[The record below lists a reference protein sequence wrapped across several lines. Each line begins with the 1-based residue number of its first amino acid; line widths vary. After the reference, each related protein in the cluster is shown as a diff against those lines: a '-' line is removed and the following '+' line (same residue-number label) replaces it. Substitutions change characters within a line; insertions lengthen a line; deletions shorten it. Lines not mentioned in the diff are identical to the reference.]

1 MSPALADGVFTTE
14 PHNETWLPLYVTHK
28 VQEVYGYNLQ
38 FVLKPCLFGSL
49 INSSYLSWAYHLPL
63 AKPAEKFADCFAHG
77 PDIFQIIP
85 MFHWGVCQH
94 AWDVAGLRPATAGS
108 VPNSSE
114 GGA

>member
-1 MSPALADGVFTTE
+1 MATTSNLSFGRVSPG
-14 PHNETWLPLYVTHK
+14 P
-28 VQEVYGYNLQ
+28 
-38 FVLKPCLFGSL
+38 L
-49 INSSYLSWAYHLPL
+49 INSSLSFLGILESPHHPL